1 MDHLKSQL
9 ENAISQLR
17 SSADLNQVQD
27 IKVLYLGKNGL
38 ITQEMRKLKDLPQE
52 QKENIAKNLNE
63 MKSSLSSV
71 IDEVTE
77 KITQQSINAKLSS
90 EFIDVTLPARDVK
103 HGKMHLISHTL
114 NEIMEIFGNMG
125 FGVEYGSEIE
135 DDFHNFDALNISEN
149 HPARQNHDTFYM
161 KHKAADA
168 SLLRTHT
175 STVQIRTMSK
185 SKPPFKFISPGR
197 VYRCDSDQTHTPMFH
212 QVEGVCIDDGIDM
225 GHLKGCLK
233 EFLHTFFDNKEIK
246 VRFRPHFFPFTEPSA
261 EVDIS
266 IGDSDKW
273 LEVLGC
279 GMVHPNVFRNI
290 KLDPSLCQGFAF
302 GMGVERLA
310 MLKHDID
317 DLRMFFEGDLRWSEK
332 YGKEF
337 YTIPKLIWG
346 LGK

>member
-9 ENAISQLR
+9 EKTISQLR
-17 SSADLNQVQD
+17 SSSDLNQVQD
-27 IKVLYLGKNGL
+27 IKILYLGKNGL
-38 ITQEMRKLKDLPQE
+38 ITQEMRKLKDLSQE
-52 QKENIAKNLNE
+52 QKENIAKDLNE
-63 MKSSLSSV
+63 MKSALSLV
-71 IDEVTE
+71 IDEVLE
-77 KITQQSINAKLSS
+77 KIAQQSINAKLSS
-90 EFIDVTLPARDVK
+90 EFIDVSLPARYTK
-103 HGKMHLISHTL
+103 RGKMHLISHSL

-161 KHKAADA
+161 KHKAPGA

-212 QVEGVCIDDGIDM
+212 QVEGVYIDQGIDM
-225 GHLKGCLK
+225 RHLKGCLK
-233 EFLHTFFDNKEIK
+233 EFLHAFFDNKEIK

-266 IGDSDKW
+266 IGDSGKW

-279 GMVHPNVFRNI
+279 GMVHPNVFNNI
-290 KLDPSLCQGFAF
+290 GLDPNSCQGFAF
-302 GMGVERLA
+302 GMGVERLT

-317 DLRMFFEGDLRWSEK
+317 DLRMFFEGDVRWSEK